1 MTKEKPINIV
11 AISEGLYP
19 KSVATNIRHLAILR
33 GLQENGANV
42 CLLSL
47 YVENL
52 NAQKRNIYFEVEIEN
67 LVIYRT
73 KHARFIIKAL
83 FYLIGILK
91 GTLRLIQNK
100 SKKKLDVVIFY
111 SKKSWILM
119 PLILVCKLLRVKT
132 LHERTEFPFLRKSNN
147 LINFFKK
154 WIYLRITIPCFD
166 VLIVISTDLV
176 KYFSTYFKKKILLFP
191 IVVEPDRFKQ
201 VTDTRYNFP
210 YIAYCGDLSIY
221 KDGLD
226 ILIDSFARIAN
237 KYKKHNLVL
246 IGEID
251 NSPDRE
257 MIHNK
262 IILNKLTDRV
272 ILTGLIPFNEMPAYL
287 KNADAL
293 LLSRPDNIQARFGM
307 PTKLGEYLISGKP
320 VILTSVGDITIYLK
334 DGESAFIT
342 TPGDYNA
349 FAEKID
355 YVLGNYE
362 NAIEVG
368 LNGKKVCEE
377 HFNYKIQSSVLLR
390 ELYRLLA

>member
-1 MTKEKPINIV
+1 
-11 AISEGLYP
+11 
-19 KSVATNIRHLAILR
+19 
-33 GLQENGANV
+33 
-42 CLLSL
+42 
-47 YVENL
+47 
-52 NAQKRNIYFEVEIEN
+52 
-67 LVIYRT
+67 
-73 KHARFIIKAL
+73 
-83 FYLIGILK
+83 
-91 GTLRLIQNK
+91 
-100 SKKKLDVVIFY
+100 
-111 SKKSWILM
+111 
-119 PLILVCKLLRVKT
+119 
-132 LHERTEFPFLRKSNN
+132 
-147 LINFFKK
+147 
-154 WIYLRITIPCFD
+154 
-166 VLIVISTDLV
+166 
-176 KYFSTYFKKKILLFP
+176 
-191 IVVEPDRFKQ
+191 
-201 VTDTRYNFP
+201 
-210 YIAYCGDLSIY
+210 
-221 KDGLD
+221 
-226 ILIDSFARIAN
+226 
-237 KYKKHNLVL
+237 
-246 IGEID
+246 
-251 NSPDRE
+251 